1 MHGSSFFPSLAS
13 CACSTTTKQFLGSI
27 GQIPYLSLI
36 SECLESGLKHVQGK
50 CTRFVPHEYMV
61 MMQMPEFK
69 SKHELS
75 LLIPTNSSSE
85 LILVIQLFSD
95 MPCVFV
101 FFWSPCL
108 IFYKVENY
116 KFSSRN
122 ICKDRCIIS
131 DLHCFSR
138 KDNKYSHFYFGKLSS
153 CGIFIDNEDVL
164 KVVSLVTEYLH
175 WSFVCCC
182 FEC

>member
-1 MHGSSFFPSLAS
+1 M
-13 CACSTTTKQFLGSI
+13 
-27 GQIPYLSLI
+27 
-36 SECLESGLKHVQGK
+36 QGK
-50 CTRFVPHEYMV
+50 CTRFVPREYMV

-69 SKHELS
+69 FKHELS
-75 LLIPTNSSSE
+75 LLIPTNSCSE

-101 FFWSPCL
+101 FLKSVSNF
-108 IFYKVENY
+108 FYKVENY

-131 DLHCFSR
+131 EDLHCFSR

-153 CGIFIDNEDVL
+153 CGIFIVGYDN
-164 KVVSLVTEYLH
+164 
-175 WSFVCCC
+175 
-182 FEC
+182 